1 MRPMAGPDSLFLS
14 LETPSWHQHVGGLTI
29 LRPTGSE
36 RITFEQILARVA
48 ERIPLAPKFTWKLR
62 PMPLGLRRPGWVDD
76 PDFDV
81 RRHVRRIGVPQPA
94 GAREVG
100 EVCGML
106 LSSQLDRRKPL
117 WEMWFLEG
125 LPDGRV
131 ALLMKYHH
139 CLLDGLAA
147 ASLATAL
154 MDLEP
159 NPAST
164 LVEPPPPEEAEA
176 GRDPGTAALLAR
188 SLMPDPGLPVK
199 LARFAGNAMLKGV
212 AAAER
217 LGRDEENRA
226 LLRAPKTPFNGPIG
240 PRRELAFA
248 SVALEA
254 VRRVKDAC
262 DAKVNDVVLALCSSA
277 LRAYLAKKDELPEA
291 PLVTAV
297 PVSTRGEE
305 EEVVDGQKLT
315 MMFVSLATD
324 VADPLER
331 LAAITRSTRS
341 AKEMTKAVGARQ
353 IQSLGELASPLIL
366 SVAIRAA
373 YEAKLTTMSPV
384 RVNTLISN
392 VPGPPVSL
400 YTCGAEVT
408 GIYPSSVILD
418 GMGINITVFS
428 YLDRIDFGLHVDPD
442 LVPDVWAVAEAIPK
456 ALAELLVAADLPGPT
471 PVEDPFPP
479 AVAAP

>member
-1 MRPMAGPDSLFLS
+1 
-14 LETPSWHQHVGGLTI
+14 
-29 LRPTGSE
+29 
-36 RITFEQILARVA
+36 
-48 ERIPLAPKFTWKLR
+48 
-62 PMPLGLRRPGWVDD
+62 
-76 PDFDV
+76 
-81 RRHVRRIGVPQPA
+81 
-94 GAREVG
+94 
-100 EVCGML
+100 
-106 LSSQLDRRKPL
+106 
-117 WEMWFLEG
+117 
-125 LPDGRV
+125 
-131 ALLMKYHH
+131 MKYHH

-159 NPAST
+159 HPTST
-164 LVEPPPPEEAEA
+164 LVEAPPREEAEA
-176 GRDPGTAALLAR
+176 GPDPGTPALLAR
-188 SLMPDPGLPVK
+188 SLLPDAGSP
-199 LARFAGNAMLKGV
+199 LALGRFAANGLLKGL
-212 AAAER
+212 AAADR
-217 LGRDEENRA
+217 LRRDGENRA
-226 LLRAPKTPFNGPIG
+226 VLRAPKTPFNGPIG

-248 SVALEA
+248 SVALED

-262 DAKVNDVVLALCSSA
+262 GTKVNDVILALCSSA
-277 LRAYLAKKDELPEA
+277 LRTYLAKKDELPDA

-305 EEVVDGQKLT
+305 DEVVDGQKLS

-324 VADPLER
+324 IADPLER

-341 AKEMTKAVGARQ
+341 AKEMTRAVGARQ
-353 IQSLGELASPLIL
+353 IQSIGELASPLIL

-373 YEAKLTTMSPV
+373 YEAKLTTRAPV

-392 VPGPPVSL
+392 VPGPPVPL

-442 LVPDVWAVAEAIPK
+442 LVPDVWDVADAVPR

-471 PVEDPFPP
+471 PVDDPFRGP
-479 AVAAP
+479 VADA

>member
-1 MRPMAGPDSLFLS
+1 MRRMAGTDSLFLS

-29 LRPTGSE
+29 LQPVGPETV
-36 RITFEQILARVA
+36 TFEQILARVA
-48 ERIPLAPKFTWKLR
+48 ERIHLAPKFTWKLR
-62 PMPLGLRRPGWVDD
+62 TMPFGLHRPAWVDD

-81 RRHVRRIGVPQPA
+81 RRHVHRIGVPQPA
-94 GAREVG
+94 GARELG
-100 EVCGML
+100 EVSGML

-117 WEMWFLEG
+117 WELWFLEG
-125 LPDGRV
+125 LPERRV

-159 NPAST
+159 HPTSS
-164 LVEPPPPEEAEA
+164 LVEPPPKEEAEA
-176 GRDPGTAALLAR
+176 GPEPGTAELLAR
-188 SLMPDPGLPVK
+188 SLVPDPAAPVRM
-199 LARFAGNAMLKGV
+199 ARFAGNGVLKGLT
-212 AAAER
+212 AADR
-217 LGRDEENRA
+217 LRRDGENRA

-248 SVALEA
+248 SVALDD
-254 VRRVKDAC
+254 VRRVKAAC

-277 LRAYLAKKDELPEA
+277 LRSYLVKKDELPA
-291 PLVTAV
+291 SPLVTAV

-324 VADPLER
+324 LDDPLER
-331 LAAITRSTRS
+331 LRAITRSTRS

-353 IQSLGELASPLIL
+353 IQSIGELASPLIL

-373 YEAKLTTMSPV
+373 YETKLTSRTPV

-392 VPGPPVSL
+392 VPGPPVPL

-418 GMGINITVFS
+418 GMGLNITVFS

-442 LVPDVWAVAEAIPK
+442 LVPDVWDVAEAIPS
-456 ALAELLVAADLPGPT
+456 ALSELLVAADLPGPT
-471 PVEDPFPP
+471 PVKDPFRT
-479 AVAAP
+479 AASAP